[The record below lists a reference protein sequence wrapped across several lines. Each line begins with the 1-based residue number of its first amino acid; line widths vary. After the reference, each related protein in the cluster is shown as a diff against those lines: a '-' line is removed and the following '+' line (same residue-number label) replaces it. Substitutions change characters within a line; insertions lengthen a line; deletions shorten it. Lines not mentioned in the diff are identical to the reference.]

1 MARVVIYKSTT
12 PGQRAAI
19 FKPGTNVTFSEN
31 MVAGDLE
38 VTVSATGGG
47 GGGGA
52 PTNASYL
59 TLGTDA
65 TLTNE
70 RVFAHSARL
79 AHTDGGAGGNYTL
92 DLNVSG
98 VSAGSYTYA
107 NVTVDTYGRVTS
119 ASSGTAPVT
128 SVTGTTGR
136 IASTGG
142 TTPVLDLATAGT
154 AGTYAY
160 PSSVT
165 TDAYGRVTSI
175 TGGSAPVTTTVT
187 VDAGELTNTGTS
199 TAAVLGLANAGTAGT
214 YAYPSSVTTDAFGR
228 VTSVTGG
235 SAPPTPPSPAT
246 TVVSEQ
252 SYGQSTVVGTST
264 LYARAD
270 HSHGTPS
277 LPAHNTLSNLDWV
290 NSGHTGAAYG
300 VAAWNAAGAATVV
313 NATSDETMLVRRS
326 GTLQWV
332 PIVASVFFIQ
342 GGDIITD
349 GTILDING
357 TVVYTGSIL

>member
-70 RVFAHSARL
+70 RVFGHSTRMT
-79 AHTDGGAGGNYTL
+79 HTDGGAGGSYTL

-98 VSAGSYTYA
+98 VTAGSYTYA
-107 NVTVDTYGRVTS
+107 NVTVDTYGRVTA
-119 ASSGTAPVT
+119 ASNGTAPVT
-128 SVTGTTGR
+128 TTVNVDAGELTNTGTTT
-136 IASTGG
+136 AA
-142 TTPVLDLATAGT
+142 VLGLANTGT

-160 PSSVT
+160 PSSMT
-165 TDAYGRVTSI
+165 TDT
-175 TGGSAPVTTTVT
+175 
-187 VDAGELTNTGTS
+187 
-199 TAAVLGLANAGTAGT
+199 
-214 YAYPSSVTTDAFGR
+214 FGR
-228 VTSVTGG
+228 VTSVTAG
-235 SAPPTPPSPAT
+235 SAPPTPPSPASS
-246 TVVSEQ
+246 VVSET
-252 SYGQSTVVGTST
+252 SYGQSTVVGTAT
-264 LYARAD
+264 TYARED
-270 HSHGTPS
+270 HSHGTPA
-277 LPAHNTLSNLDWV
+277 LPAHNTLSNLAWI
-290 NSGHTGAAYG
+290 NAGHTGVAYG

-313 NATSDETMLVRRS
+313 NATSDETMLVRR
-326 GTLQWV
+326 GGVLQWV
-332 PIVASVFFIQ
+332 AIVAGVSLFS
-342 GGDIITD
+342 GDLVDD
-349 GTILDING
+349 GVILYPNG
-357 TVVYTGSIL
+357 AVVYTGSIV

>member
-70 RVFAHSARL
+70 RVFAHATRL

-136 IASTGG
+136 VTSTGG
-142 TTPVLDLATAGT
+142 TTPVIDLSTAGT

-165 TDAYGRVTSI
+165 TDAY
-175 TGGSAPVTTTVT
+175 
-187 VDAGELTNTGTS
+187 
-199 TAAVLGLANAGTAGT
+199 
-214 YAYPSSVTTDAFGR
+214 GR

-252 SYGQSTVVGTST
+252 SYGQSTVVGTAT
-264 LYARAD
+264 TFARED
-270 HSHGTPS
+270 HSHGTPA
-277 LPAHNTLSNLDWV
+277 LPAHNTLSNLAWV
-290 NSGHTGAAYG
+290 NSGHTGVAYG

-313 NATSDETMLVRRS
+313 NATADETMLVRRG

-332 PIVASVFFIQ
+332 PVVVAVVFLPASD
-342 GGDIITD
+342 DIFDSAPVFPNNIAFFS
-349 GTILDING
+349 G
-357 TVVYTGSIL
+357 TVL

>member
-38 VTVSATGGG
+38 VTVSSTGGG

-70 RVFAHSARL
+70 RVFAHSTRMT
-79 AHTDGGAGGNYTL
+79 HTDGGAGGSYTL

-107 NVTVDTYGRVTS
+107 NVTVDAYGRVTA

-128 SVTGTTGR
+128 TTVNVDAGELTNTGTTTAAVLGL
-136 IASTGG
+136 AS
-142 TTPVLDLATAGT
+142 AGT

-160 PSSVT
+160 PSSMT
-165 TDAYGRVTSI
+165 TDAFGRVTSV
-175 TGGSAPVTTTVT
+175 TGGSAPVTTTVA

-214 YAYPSSVTTDAFGR
+214 YSYPASMTTDAFGR
-228 VTSVTGG
+228 VTSVTPGT
-235 SAPPTPPSPAT
+235 APIS
-246 TVVSEQ
+246 S
-252 SYGQSTVVGTST
+252 
-264 LYARAD
+264 
-270 HSHGTPS
+270 HSS
-277 LPAHNTLSNLDWV
+277 LSNLDWV
-290 NSGHTGAAYG
+290 NSGHTGLAYG

-313 NATSDETMLVRRS
+313 NATADETMLIRR
-326 GTLQWV
+326 GGVLQWV
-332 PIVASVFFIQ
+332 PLIVGVTFLT
-342 GGDIITD
+342 GDTGTD
-349 GTILDING
+349 GVYVQSTPAEYFTG
-357 TVVYTGSIL
+357 TVV